1 MRLQGILPSL
11 LHQRNPSNIAA
22 FPSLRSYPCASFPL
36 SFLPHPAQV
45 FDKTKLSWMNGQ
57 HLRSLPEEA
66 MTEMVGG
73 RWAATGLLARAD
85 SPFVAAA
92 LALVQNSLELVAG
105 EVLAPHERGH
115 ARGWRQLVAWSD
127 PVPCLLARLAT

>member
-1 MRLQGILPSL
+1 M
-11 LHQRNPSNIAA
+11 
-22 FPSLRSYPCASFPL
+22 
-36 SFLPHPAQV
+36 

-73 RWAATGLLARAD
+73 RWAATGLLACAD

-92 LALVQNSLELVAG
+92 MALVQNSLELVAG
-105 EVLAPHERGH
+105 EVLAPPERGP
-115 ARGWRQLVAWSD
+115 ARLVALCVSVAW
-127 PVPCLLARLAT
+127 LLACLSGSLSNS